1 MLNQELSAQIRQDL
15 QDARMLLEQSGTQ
28 DERKK
33 YRKAAEIILLKT
45 LHLDPENAGA
55 RALLQSI
62 RAAAPEQSREDVPF
76 IVTPTRTGSPQKD
89 VKKKFRL
96 KLPFM
101 LIAMLAAGGGIL
113 RIAQSHRL
121 NPNALAA
128 QAAQR
133 ARPRESDFRP
143 VLSLTPQPVPVSSP
157 VSSNVPA
164 PPINPVPAPPIN
176 PVPAPPIN
184 PVPAPTPARQVLV
197 VRAPAPPPIAIS
209 TAVGK
214 LAVSSPIPAE
224 IYAGDRYIGSTPT
237 TLELPA
243 GRQTL
248 EYRHGDLRTAV
259 SHEIKPD
266 ETATESI
273 TFSVTVQINA
283 KPWAQVFLDGA
294 QRRPLGQTPLSDIS
308 VPIGGV
314 LVFENPNF
322 PAKSYRITEKD
333 AAIQVNF
340 P

>member
-55 RALLQSI
+55 RALLQSV
-62 RAAAPEQSREDVPF
+62 RASAPEQSREDVPF
-76 IVTPTRTGSPQKD
+76 IVTPRSGSPKKD
-89 VKKKFRL
+89 VRRKFRL

-113 RIAQSHRL
+113 RIAYSHRL

-128 QAAQR
+128 PAAQK

-143 VLSLTPQPVPVSSP
+143 ALSLTPQPVPVSS
-157 VSSNVPA
+157 NVPA
-164 PPINPVPAPPIN
+164 PVIDPVPL
-176 PVPAPPIN
+176 
-184 PVPAPTPARQVLV
+184 PTPARQVLV

-214 LAVSSPIPAE
+214 LAVSSPLPAE

-266 ETATESI
+266 ETATASI

-322 PAKSYRITEKD
+322 PAKSHRITEKD
-333 AAIQVNF
+333 TAIQVNF

>member
-1 MLNQELSAQIRQDL
+1 
-15 QDARMLLEQSGTQ
+15 MLLEQSGTQ

-33 YRKAAEIILLKT
+33 YRRAAEIILLKT

-55 RALLQSI
+55 RALLQSV
-62 RAAAPEQSREDVPF
+62 RASAPEQSREDVPF
-76 IVTPTRTGSPQKD
+76 IVTPRTGSPKKD
-89 VKKKFRL
+89 VTRKFRL

-113 RIAQSHRL
+113 RIAQSDRL

-128 QAAQR
+128 QAALK

-143 VLSLTPQPVPVSSP
+143 ALSLTPQPVPVSS
-157 VSSNVPA
+157 NV
-164 PPINPVPAPPIN
+164 PVPAPAID
-176 PVPAPPIN
+176 PVP
-184 PVPAPTPARQVLV
+184 VPTPARQVLV

-214 LAVSSPIPAE
+214 LALSSPIPAE

-266 ETATESI
+266 ETATASI

-283 KPWAQVFLDGA
+283 KPSAQAFLDGA

-322 PAKSYRITEKD
+322 PAKSHRITEKD
-333 AAIQVNF
+333 TAIQVNF

>member
-1 MLNQELSAQIRQDL
+1 
-15 QDARMLLEQSGTQ
+15 MLLEQSGTQ

-33 YRKAAEIILLKT
+33 YRRAAEIILLKT

-55 RALLQSI
+55 RALLQSV
-62 RAAAPEQSREDVPF
+62 RASAPEQSREDVPF
-76 IVTPTRTGSPQKD
+76 IVTPRTGSPKKD
-89 VKKKFRL
+89 VKRKFRL

-113 RIAQSHRL
+113 RIAQSDRL

-128 QAAQR
+128 QAALK

-143 VLSLTPQPVPVSSP
+143 ALSLTPQPVPVSSP
-157 VSSNVPA
+157 VSSNVPVPA
-164 PPINPVPAPPIN
+164 IDPVP
-176 PVPAPPIN
+176 V
-184 PVPAPTPARQVLV
+184 PTPARQVLV
-197 VRAPAPPPIAIS
+197 VRAPAPPPIATF

-266 ETATESI
+266 ETATA
-273 TFSVTVQINA
+273 TVAFSVTLQINA

-322 PAKSYRITEKD
+322 PAKSHRITEKD
-333 AAIQVNF
+333 TAIQVNF

>member
-1 MLNQELSAQIRQDL
+1 MLNQEFSAQVRQDL
-15 QDARMLLEQSGTQ
+15 HDARMLLEQSGTP

-45 LHLDPENAGA
+45 LHREPENAGA
-55 RALLQSI
+55 RALLQSL

-76 IVTPTRTGSPQKD
+76 IVAPARTGSPERD
-89 VKKKFRL
+89 VKRKFRL
-96 KLPFM
+96 KLPFV
-101 LIAMLAAGGGIL
+101 LILMLAAGGGIL
-113 RIAQSHRL
+113 RIVQSHRL

-128 QAAQR
+128 TAAQK
-133 ARPRESDFRP
+133 ARPRDLDFRRAVSP
-143 VLSLTPQPVPVSSP
+143 APQPVPVSSDI
-157 VSSNVPA
+157 PA
-164 PPINPVPAPPIN
+164 PAVDPVPE
-176 PVPAPPIN
+176 
-184 PVPAPTPARQVLV
+184 PTPARRVLV
-197 VRAPAPPPIAIS
+197 VRTPAPPPIATS

-214 LAVSSPIPAE
+214 LAVSSPIAAE
-224 IYAGDRYIGSTPT
+224 IYAADRYVGSTPT

-248 EYRHGDLRTAV
+248 EYRHGDLRTTA

-266 ETATESI
+266 ETATATI
-273 TFSVTVQINA
+273 TFSVTLQINA

-322 PAKSYRITEKD
+322 PPKSYGITEKD
-333 AAIQVNF
+333 SAIQVNF

>member
-1 MLNQELSAQIRQDL
+1 MLNQEFSAQVKQDL
-15 QDARMLLEQSGTQ
+15 HDARMLLEQSGTPE
-28 DERKK
+28 ERKK

-45 LHLDPENAGA
+45 LYREPENAGA
-55 RALLQSI
+55 RALLQSL
-62 RAAAPEQSREDVPF
+62 RAGAPEQSQEGVPFREDVPF
-76 IVTPTRTGSPQKD
+76 TAAPARTGSPQKD
-89 VKKKFRL
+89 VKRKFRL
-96 KLPFM
+96 KLPFV
-101 LIAMLAAGGGIL
+101 LILMLAAGGGIL
-113 RIAQSHRL
+113 RIVQSHRL

-128 QAAQR
+128 TAAQK
-133 ARPRESDFRP
+133 ARPRELNFRP
-143 VLSLTPQPVPVSSP
+143 AVSPAPQPVPVSSEDI
-157 VSSNVPA
+157 PA
-164 PPINPVPAPPIN
+164 PADDPLPTPT
-176 PVPAPPIN
+176 
-184 PVPAPTPARQVLV
+184 PTPARQVLV
-197 VRAPAPPPIAIS
+197 VRTPAPPPIVTS

-224 IYAGDRYIGSTPT
+224 IYAADRYVGSTPT

-248 EYRHGDLRTAV
+248 EYRHGDLRTTV

-266 ETATESI
+266 ETATATI
-273 TFSVTVQINA
+273 TFSVTLQINA

-333 AAIQVNF
+333 SAIQVNF

>member
-1 MLNQELSAQIRQDL
+1 
-15 QDARMLLEQSGTQ
+15 MLLEQSGTQ

-33 YRKAAEIILLKT
+33 YRRAAEIILLKT

-55 RALLQSI
+55 RALLQSV
-62 RAAAPEQSREDVPF
+62 RASAPEQSREDVPF
-76 IVTPTRTGSPQKD
+76 IVTPRTGSPKKD
-89 VKKKFRL
+89 VRRKFRL

-113 RIAQSHRL
+113 RIAQSHHL

-128 QAAQR
+128 QAALK

-143 VLSLTPQPVPVSSP
+143 ALSLTPQPVPVSSP
-157 VSSNVPA
+157 VSSNVPVPA
-164 PPINPVPAPPIN
+164 IDPVP
-176 PVPAPPIN
+176 V
-184 PVPAPTPARQVLV
+184 PTPARQVLV
-197 VRAPAPPPIAIS
+197 VRAPAPPPIATF

-266 ETATESI
+266 ETATA
-273 TFSVTVQINA
+273 TVAFSVTLQINA

-322 PAKSYRITEKD
+322 PAKSHRITEKD
-333 AAIQVNF
+333 TAIQVNF

>member
-1 MLNQELSAQIRQDL
+1 MR
-15 QDARMLLEQSGTQ
+15 
-28 DERKK
+28 
-33 YRKAAEIILLKT
+33 
-45 LHLDPENAGA
+45 
-55 RALLQSI
+55 
-62 RAAAPEQSREDVPF
+62 
-76 IVTPTRTGSPQKD
+76 
-89 VKKKFRL
+89 
-96 KLPFM
+96 
-101 LIAMLAAGGGIL
+101 L
-113 RIAQSHRL
+113 RIAQSDRL

-128 QAAQR
+128 QAALK

-143 VLSLTPQPVPVSSP
+143 ALSLTPQPVPVSS
-157 VSSNVPA
+157 NVPA
-164 PPINPVPAPPIN
+164 PVIDPVPL
-176 PVPAPPIN
+176 
-184 PVPAPTPARQVLV
+184 PTPARQVLV

-214 LAVSSPIPAE
+214 LAVSSPLPAE

-266 ETATESI
+266 ETATASI

-322 PAKSYRITEKD
+322 PAKSHRITEKD
-333 AAIQVNF
+333 TAIQVNF

>member
-15 QDARMLLEQSGTQ
+15 QDARMLLEQSGTE

-33 YRKAAEIILLKT
+33 YRRAAEIILLKT

-55 RALLQSI
+55 RALLQSV
-62 RAAAPEQSREDVPF
+62 RASAPEQSREDVPF
-76 IVTPTRTGSPQKD
+76 IVTPRTGSPKKD
-89 VKKKFRL
+89 VKRKFRL

-113 RIAQSHRL
+113 RIAQSDRL

-128 QAAQR
+128 QAALK

-143 VLSLTPQPVPVSSP
+143 ALSLTPQPVPVSS
-157 VSSNVPA
+157 NV
-164 PPINPVPAPPIN
+164 PVPAP
-176 PVPAPPIN
+176 VPAPAID
-184 PVPAPTPARQVLV
+184 PVPVPTPARQVLV

-214 LAVSSPIPAE
+214 LALSSPIPAE

-266 ETATESI
+266 ETATASI

-283 KPWAQVFLDGA
+283 KPWAQVVLDGG
-294 QRRPLGQTPLSDIS
+294 RGPPRGPTPRTDIH
-308 VPIGGV
+308 V
-314 LVFENPNF
+314 
-322 PAKSYRITEKD
+322 T
-333 AAIQVNF
+333 
-340 P
+340 

>member
-1 MLNQELSAQIRQDL
+1 
-15 QDARMLLEQSGTQ
+15 MLLEQSGTE

-33 YRKAAEIILLKT
+33 YRRAAEIILLKT

-55 RALLQSI
+55 RALLQSV
-62 RAAAPEQSREDVPF
+62 RASAPEQSREDVPF
-76 IVTPTRTGSPQKD
+76 IVTPRTGSPKKD
-89 VKKKFRL
+89 VKRKFRL

-113 RIAQSHRL
+113 RIAQSHHL

-128 QAAQR
+128 QAALK

-143 VLSLTPQPVPVSSP
+143 ALSLTPQPVPVSS
-157 VSSNVPA
+157 NVPA
-164 PPINPVPAPPIN
+164 PAIDPVP
-176 PVPAPPIN
+176 V
-184 PVPAPTPARQVLV
+184 PTPARQVLV

-214 LAVSSPIPAE
+214 LAVSSPLPAE

-259 SHEIKPD
+259 NHEIRSD
-266 ETATESI
+266 ETATLTI
-273 TFSVTVQINA
+273 TFSVTLQINA

-294 QRRPLGQTPLSDIS
+294 QRSPLGQTPLSDIS

-322 PAKSYRITEKD
+322 PAKSHRITEKD
-333 AAIQVNF
+333 TAIQVNF

>member
-15 QDARMLLEQSGTQ
+15 QDARMLLEQSGNE

-33 YRKAAEIILLKT
+33 YRRAAEIILLNA
-45 LHLDPENAGA
+45 LHLDTENAGA
-55 RALLQSI
+55 RALLQSV
-62 RAAAPEQSREDVPF
+62 RASAPEQSREDVPF
-76 IVTPTRTGSPQKD
+76 IVTPRSGSPKKD
-89 VKKKFRL
+89 VRRKFRL

-128 QAAQR
+128 QAALN

-143 VLSLTPQPVPVSSP
+143 ALSLTPQPVPVSS
-157 VSSNVPA
+157 NVPA
-164 PPINPVPAPPIN
+164 PVIDPVPL
-176 PVPAPPIN
+176 
-184 PVPAPTPARQVLV
+184 PTPARQVLV

-209 TAVGK
+209 TAVGQ

-237 TLELPA
+237 TLELHA

-266 ETATESI
+266 ETATA
-273 TFSVTVQINA
+273 TVAFSVTLQINA

-294 QRRPLGQTPLSDIS
+294 QRRPP
-308 VPIGGV
+308 
-314 LVFENPNF
+314 
-322 PAKSYRITEKD
+322 
-333 AAIQVNF
+333 
-340 P
+340 

>member
-1 MLNQELSAQIRQDL
+1 
-15 QDARMLLEQSGTQ
+15 MLLEQSGTQ

-33 YRKAAEIILLKT
+33 YRRAAEIILLKT

-55 RALLQSI
+55 RALLQSV
-62 RAAAPEQSREDVPF
+62 RASAPEQSREDVPF
-76 IVTPTRTGSPQKD
+76 IVTPRTGSPKKD
-89 VKKKFRL
+89 VTRKFRL

-128 QAAQR
+128 QAALK

-143 VLSLTPQPVPVSSP
+143 ALSLTPQPVPVSS
-157 VSSNVPA
+157 NVPTPA
-164 PPINPVPAPPIN
+164 TNPVP
-176 PVPAPPIN
+176 V
-184 PVPAPTPARQVLV
+184 PTPARQVLV

-214 LAVSSPIPAE
+214 LAVSSPVPAE
-224 IYAGDRYIGSTPT
+224 IYAGGRYIGSTPT

-248 EYRHGDLRTAV
+248 EYRRGDLRTAV

-266 ETATESI
+266 ETATATV

-322 PAKSYRITEKD
+322 PAKSHRITEKD
-333 AAIQVNF
+333 TAIQVNF

>member
-33 YRKAAEIILLKT
+33 YRRAAEIILLKT

-55 RALLQSI
+55 RALLQSV
-62 RAAAPEQSREDVPF
+62 RASAPEQSREDVPF
-76 IVTPTRTGSPQKD
+76 IVTPRTGSPKKD

-128 QAAQR
+128 QAALK

-143 VLSLTPQPVPVSSP
+143 ALSLTPQPVPVSS
-157 VSSNVPA
+157 NVPA
-164 PPINPVPAPPIN
+164 PVIDPVPL
-176 PVPAPPIN
+176 
-184 PVPAPTPARQVLV
+184 PTPARQVLV

-243 GRQTL
+243 GHQTL

-259 SHEIKPD
+259 NHEIRSD
-266 ETATESI
+266 ETATLTI
-273 TFSVTVQINA
+273 TFSVTLQINA

-322 PAKSYRITEKD
+322 PAKSHRITEKD
-333 AAIQVNF
+333 TAIQVNF

>member
-1 MLNQELSAQIRQDL
+1 
-15 QDARMLLEQSGTQ
+15 MLLEQSGTQ

-33 YRKAAEIILLKT
+33 YRRAAEIILLKT

-55 RALLQSI
+55 RALLQSV
-62 RAAAPEQSREDVPF
+62 RASAPEQSREDVPF
-76 IVTPTRTGSPQKD
+76 IVTPRTGSPKKD
-89 VKKKFRL
+89 VKREFRL

-113 RIAQSHRL
+113 RIAQSHHL

-128 QAAQR
+128 QAALK

-143 VLSLTPQPVPVSSP
+143 ALSLTPQPVPVSS
-157 VSSNVPA
+157 NV
-164 PPINPVPAPPIN
+164 PVPAPAID
-176 PVPAPPIN
+176 PVP
-184 PVPAPTPARQVLV
+184 VPTPARQVLV

-266 ETATESI
+266 ETATASI

>member
-1 MLNQELSAQIRQDL
+1 
-15 QDARMLLEQSGTQ
+15 MLLEQSGTQ

-55 RALLQSI
+55 QALLQSV
-62 RAAAPEQSREDVPF
+62 RASAPEQSREDVPF
-76 IVTPTRTGSPQKD
+76 IVTPRTGSPKKD
-89 VKKKFRL
+89 VRRKFRL

-128 QAAQR
+128 QAALK

-143 VLSLTPQPVPVSSP
+143 ALSLTPQPVPVSS
-157 VSSNVPA
+157 NVPA
-164 PPINPVPAPPIN
+164 PVIDPVPL
-176 PVPAPPIN
+176 
-184 PVPAPTPARQVLV
+184 PTPARQVLV

-224 IYAGDRYIGSTPT
+224 IYAADRYVGSTPT

-248 EYRHGDLRTAV
+248 EYRHGDLRTTA

-266 ETATESI
+266 ETATATI
-273 TFSVTVQINA
+273 TFSVTLQINA

-333 AAIQVNF
+333 TAIQVNF

>member
-33 YRKAAEIILLKT
+33 YRRAAEIILLKT
-45 LHLDPENAGA
+45 LHLDPENAG
-55 RALLQSI
+55 
-62 RAAAPEQSREDVPF
+62 
-76 IVTPTRTGSPQKD
+76 
-89 VKKKFRL
+89 
-96 KLPFM
+96 
-101 LIAMLAAGGGIL
+101 GGIL
-113 RIAQSHRL
+113 RIAQSHHL

-128 QAAQR
+128 QAALK

-143 VLSLTPQPVPVSSP
+143 ALSLTPQPVPVSSP
-157 VSSNVPA
+157 VSSNVPVPA
-164 PPINPVPAPPIN
+164 IDPVP
-176 PVPAPPIN
+176 V
-184 PVPAPTPARQVLV
+184 PTPARQVLV
-197 VRAPAPPPIAIS
+197 VRAPAPPPIATF

-266 ETATESI
+266 ETATA
-273 TFSVTVQINA
+273 TVAFSVTLQ
-283 KPWAQVFLDGA
+283 
-294 QRRPLGQTPLSDIS
+294 
-308 VPIGGV
+308 
-314 LVFENPNF
+314 
-322 PAKSYRITEKD
+322 
-333 AAIQVNF
+333 
-340 P
+340 

>member
-45 LHLDPENAGA
+45 LYLDPENAGA
-55 RALLQSI
+55 RALLQSV

-76 IVTPTRTGSPQKD
+76 IVTPTRTGSSQKD
-89 VKKKFRL
+89 VKKKFRF

-113 RIAQSHRL
+113 RIAYSHRL

-128 QAAQR
+128 PAAQK

-143 VLSLTPQPVPVSSP
+143 ALSLTPQPVPVSS
-157 VSSNVPA
+157 NVPTPA
-164 PPINPVPAPPIN
+164 TNPVP
-176 PVPAPPIN
+176 V
-184 PVPAPTPARQVLV
+184 PTPARQVLV

-224 IYAGDRYIGSTPT
+224 IYASDRYIGSTPT

-266 ETATESI
+266 ETATATI
-273 TFSVTVQINA
+273 TFSATLQINA
-283 KPWAQVFLDGA
+283 KPWAQVFLDDA
-294 QRRPLGQTPLSDIS
+294 QRRPLGQTPLSDIR

-333 AAIQVNF
+333 TAIQVNF

>member
-1 MLNQELSAQIRQDL
+1 
-15 QDARMLLEQSGTQ
+15 MLLEQSGTQ

-33 YRKAAEIILLKT
+33 YRRAAEIILLKT
-45 LHLDPENAGA
+45 LYLDPENAGA
-55 RALLQSI
+55 RALLQSV

-76 IVTPTRTGSPQKD
+76 IVTPTRTGSSQKD
-89 VKKKFRL
+89 VKKKFRF

-101 LIAMLAAGGGIL
+101 LIAMLAAGRGIL
-113 RIAQSHRL
+113 RIAYSHRL

-128 QAAQR
+128 PAAQK

-143 VLSLTPQPVPVSSP
+143 ALSLTPQPVPVSS
-157 VSSNVPA
+157 NVPTPA
-164 PPINPVPAPPIN
+164 TNPVP
-176 PVPAPPIN
+176 V
-184 PVPAPTPARQVLV
+184 PTPARQVLV

-266 ETATESI
+266 ETATATI
-273 TFSVTVQINA
+273 TFSATLQINA

-322 PAKSYRITEKD
+322 PAKSYRITEND
-333 AAIQVNF
+333 TAIQVNF